1 MSTQQKDLLTKRER
15 VELAVNHKEPDSL
28 PVDIGGTL
36 LTSIHVSNVYKL
48 RQYYGLDSPGTP
60 VKVVSSCGMQGEIA
74 LDLKKIIGA
83 DVISP
88 EPDYTVFGYRQTNF
102 KEWELDDGTPVLVP
116 KLFNTKKNPDGSIY
130 QYPKGDNTFPPSGH
144 MPKGGYYFDAIIRK
158 KDVDDAKLDPKDNLE
173 EYTIMQGGGD
183 LNTLYKKVKDIY
195 NTSSYAISIGL
206 PGTSFGDIFTIPG
219 ISLEDPKGIRDIE
232 EWYISLHTR
241 KDYIKKVFSGQL
253 EIGLSNLKKLID
265 KLKEMVQVV
274 TISATDFG
282 AQNGLFVSLD
292 TYRELFKPY
301 HKVLNDYIHTHTNW
315 KTFIHTCGAVSE
327 LIPDLI
333 DSGFDI
339 LNPVQI
345 SANGMDPKKLK
356 DEYGKDITFWGG
368 GIDTQKTLPLG
379 TPKEVKEEAKKL
391 IDIFS
396 PGGGFIFAAVHN
408 IQANVPVENIIA
420 VIEVIQD
427 YRK

>member
-1 MSTQQKDLLTKRER
+1 MKKDLLTKRER
-15 VELAVNHKEPDSL
+15 VELALNHKEPDSL
-28 PVDIGGTL
+28 PVDIGGTF
-36 LTSIHVSNVYKL
+36 LTGIHVSNVYKL

-60 VKVVSSCGMQGEIA
+60 VKVISPFGMQGEIA

-83 DVISP
+83 DVVSP
-88 EPDYTVFGYRQTNF
+88 EPDYTTVGYRQTDF
-102 KEWELDDGTPVLVP
+102 KKWKLDDGTPVLVP

-130 QYPKGDNTFPPSGH
+130 QYPEGDSTLPPSGL

-158 KDVDDAKLDPKDNLE
+158 KDVDDTKLDPKDNLE
-173 EYTIMQGGGD
+173 EYTIMQERD

-219 ISLEDPKGIRDIE
+219 ISLEDPKGMRDIE

-241 KDYIKKVFSGQL
+241 KDYIKRMFSAQL
-253 EIGLSNLKKLID
+253 EIGLSNLKKIID
-265 KLKEMVQVV
+265 KLKDMVQVV

-282 AQNGLFVSLD
+282 AQNGLFISLD

-301 HKVLNDYIHTHTNW
+301 HKVINDYIHAHTNW
-315 KTFIHTCGAVSE
+315 KTFVHTCGAVYE

-333 DSGFDI
+333 DCGFDI

-379 TPKEVKEEAKKL
+379 TPKEVKGEAKKL

-396 PGGGFIFAAVHN
+396 PGGGFVFAAVHC
-408 IQANVPVENIIA
+408 IQANVPVENIVAI
-420 VIEVIQD
+420 IEVIQD
-427 YRK
+427 YKK

>member
-1 MSTQQKDLLTKRER
+1 MSAQQKDLLTKRKR
-15 VELAVNHKEPDSL
+15 VELAINHKEPDSL

-36 LTSIHVSNVYKL
+36 LTGIHVSNVYKL
-48 RQYYGLDSPGTP
+48 RQHYGIDSPGTP
-60 VKVVSSCGMQGEIA
+60 VKAISPCGMQGEVA
-74 LDLKKIIGA
+74 LDLKEIMGA
-83 DVISP
+83 DVVSP
-88 EPDYTVFGYRQTNF
+88 KPDYTTFGYPQIDF
-102 KEWELDDGTPVLVP
+102 KKWKLDDGTPVLVP

-130 QYPKGDNTFPPSGH
+130 QYPKGDITLPPSGH

-158 KDVDDAKLDPKDNLE
+158 KDVDDAKLDPKYNLE
-173 EYTIMQGGGD
+173 EYTIMQEGD
-183 LNTLYKKVKDIY
+183 LNTLYKKVKDMY

-241 KDYIKKVFSGQL
+241 KDYIKRMFSAQL

-265 KLKEMVQVV
+265 KLKDMVQVV
-274 TISATDFG
+274 IISATDFS

-315 KTFIHTCGAVSE
+315 KTFIHTCGAVYE

-408 IQANVPVENIIA
+408 IQANVPVENIVAI
-420 VIEVIQD
+420 IEVIQD
-427 YRK
+427 YKK